1 MYIFTENVENFGSES
16 HFAVDY
22 VTLNMLAGN
31 TGPCNLQLVLE
42 HCSSFN
48 YFCLTVFGVPSN
60 QFAQISTQYFNFS

>member
-22 VTLNMLAGN
+22 VILNMLAGN
-31 TGPCNLQLVLE
+31 TGPCNLQWVLE

-48 YFCLTVFGVPSN
+48 LFLFDCVWCTLQSN
-60 QFAQISTQYFNFS
+60 RTNFHTMF